1 MEQLD
6 INNQKGF
13 TIIELLIATAI
24 LSTILV
30 MSTIMMTRIGTLY
43 YKGIN
48 QSRVQD
54 NVRSLTDEISSQLQL
69 STDGFYQS
77 AGDNIT
83 IPSEIKSYCIGKI
96 RYTYV
101 IDQQIGVTYPHVL
114 WRDSVA
120 SGCGVADL
128 RNATLS
134 GGVELIA
141 PNSRLTLF
149 DLQMLGATSPY
160 RLAIGVLYGDTN
172 LTTGNL
178 STRKCAGGK
187 DNQFC
192 AKAELT
198 TIVGKRL

>member
-6 INNQKGF
+6 LNNQKGF

-48 QSRVQD
+48 QSKVQD
-54 NVRSLTDEISSQLQL
+54 NVRSLTDEITAQLQL
-69 STDGFYQS
+69 STDGFTS
-77 AGDNIT
+77 DIGDNAP
-83 IPSEIKSYCIGKI
+83 IPSAIRSYCIGKI
-96 RYTYV
+96 RYSYV
-101 IDQQIGVTYPHVL
+101 LDQQIGVNYPHVL

-128 RNATLS
+128 RNAALT

-141 PNSRLTLF
+141 PNSRLTSFNMQGVL
-149 DLQMLGATSPY
+149 SPY
-160 RLAIGVLYGDTN
+160 RLTIGVLYGEDD
-172 LTTGNL
+172 LTVLNGAAK
-178 STRKCAGGK
+178 KCKGEL

-198 TIVGKRL
+198 TLVGKRL